1 MTFSLSSKDTK
12 KGKDPLTLIR
22 SKLEDFDIKSV
33 IPYITAKTT
42 HVVAKKRNTAKGLQA
57 LVNGKYI
64 VGDSFIDAL
73 VYSTTPENLDEPE
86 SLSPL
91 EQDFDA
97 HWPDPLQHLPEEGKE
112 PTHRPTEAF
121 APNAARGNVFEGYT
135 FIFCDQTQ
143 FETLQAPITNGGG
156 KALHISLVNG
166 NTTSEEIIRFV
177 KDAAGEKGMGEFED
191 GSEGKGVV
199 VVRFS
204 GKGEFSAWAL
214 DLCDQVALSLDH
226 RLIQQ
231 SEFLDAI
238 LINDASGLRR
248 PLLPEDENSPAQS
261 VPPSRNALPC
271 HDSYH

>member
-1 MTFSLSSKDTK
+1 M
-12 KGKDPLTLIR
+12 
-22 SKLEDFDIKSV
+22 
-33 IPYITAKTT
+33 
-42 HVVAKKRNTAKGLQA
+42 
-57 LVNGKYI
+57 
-64 VGDSFIDAL
+64 
-73 VYSTTPENLDEPE
+73 YSTTPENLDEPE

-112 PTHRPTEAF
+112 PTHRPPESFT
-121 APNAARGNVFEGYT
+121 PNVARRNVFEGYT
-135 FIFCDQTQ
+135 FIFCDQAQ

-156 KALHISLVNG
+156 KALHFSLVNG
-166 NTTSEEIIRFV
+166 KTTAEEIIRFV
-177 KDAAGEKGMGEFED
+177 KNAAGEKGMGEFED

-204 GKGEFSAWAL
+204 GKGEFSGWAL
-214 DLCDQVALSLDH
+214 DLCDQVALGLDH

-248 PLLPEDENSPAQS
+248 PLLPEDESNPEQS
-261 VPPSRNALPC
+261 VPSRKKTCPS
-271 HDSYH
+271 HDSYR